1 MNANHHKDTEEGR
14 SLVGGTKPGQP
25 ISQSWTTGAGGKR
38 RRCDD
43 EAEEKRERESNQR
56 DITKCEADM

>member
-14 SLVGGTKPGQP
+14 SLVGGAQPGQP
-25 ISQSWTTGAGGKR
+25 IMGDRRRGKR

-43 EAEEKRERESNQR
+43 EAEEKRERESNER
-56 DITKCEADM
+56 DITKCEDDM